1 LFLFESAPRTLPV
14 KPRSLYLSVSLGVH
28 LLVAAWL
35 LTPWLPAKS
44 PGAYDQMIRPHE
56 TRLVWYTFKD
66 KLPDVS
72 PPKPRAEDRPL
83 KAEALSKQSI
93 VSAPVNAPK
102 TAQVIIH
109 PAPEIKPQP
118 LKPLPNL
125 IALAAPPPKQF
136 AAPEHQA
143 RRTATK
149 VAELEPAPAMEARVH
164 VPDLPKLPTPAK
176 PFVRPPD
183 RVAKLTAHVEVN
195 DAPELNPASNA
206 ATNSLAAKVLDQG
219 SRTLAFRPQPK
230 RVVTASIGTLPD
242 VPDLKGTSST
252 ANVAVIG
259 LNAID
264 SLKVP
269 LPDSS
274 HRGQLSAGPV
284 LRPDGATSAGGGSG
298 ITVPDLTIRG
308 GDKDAAQALIAKA
321 MAPDRLSRRP
331 DGNAREVARTTTH
344 DGGDDDPTEP
354 ARPAGVRV
362 SGAPDPRFLGRTVFS
377 VALQSPNLT
386 SHSGSWLMWYA
397 DREFESF
404 QVVISA
410 PQPMHEVDPK
420 YIATAIEERV
430 EGTVRLAFV
439 IGRDG
444 RVYGVQTV
452 KGLDQ
457 RLDQSA
463 TEALSKWVFAP
474 ATRQGKPIEV
484 DALVD
489 IPFRLAPKVAN

>member
-1 LFLFESAPRTLPV
+1 M
-14 KPRSLYLSVSLGVH
+14 SLGVH

-44 PGAYDQMIRPHE
+44 PSAYDQMIRPHE
-56 TRLVWYTFKD
+56 TRLVWYTFKN

-109 PAPEIKPQP
+109 PAPEMKPQP

-136 AAPEHQA
+136 VAPEHQT
-143 RRTATK
+143 RRTAAK

-164 VPDLPKLPTPAK
+164 APDLPTLPTPAK
-176 PFVRPPD
+176 PFVRPPE
-183 RVAKLTAHVEVN
+183 RVAKLTAHVQVN

-206 ATNSLAAKVLDQG
+206 ATNNLAAKVLDQG

-230 RVVTASIGTLPD
+230 RVVTASIGALPD

-308 GDKDAAQALIAKA
+308 GDKDSAQALIAKA

-331 DGNAREVARTTTH
+331 DGDVREVARTTTH
-344 DGGDDDPTEP
+344 PVGTRIRRNP
-354 ARPAGVRV
+354 RVR
-362 SGAPDPRFLGRTVFS
+362 
-377 VALQSPNLT
+377 
-386 SHSGSWLMWYA
+386 
-397 DREFESF
+397 REFVYPEHPIPAF
-404 QVVISA
+404 LAERCSA
-410 PQPMHEVDPK
+410 SRC
-420 YIATAIEERV
+420 RV
-430 EGTVRLAFV
+430 PTL
-439 IGRDG
+439 
-444 RVYGVQTV
+444 
-452 KGLDQ
+452 
-457 RLDQSA
+457 
-463 TEALSKWVFAP
+463 P
-474 ATRQGKPIEV
+474 ATPAAGSCGTPI
-484 DALVD
+484 ASWRAS
-489 IPFRLAPKVAN
+489 RLSSQLRSRSMRWIRNTSRRRSKSASRARCASPL